1 MKVGRLTVSGEEA
14 RQLGGRQIYIFEV
27 KRTDRSKTDI
37 LKEDQCAAIYLWQ
50 SVSLTLRT
58 KPAQL
63 VQVSVASKLAF
74 SSSFFLLLLTSLLK
88 GELEKKFC
96 CITIDRTTI

>member
-1 MKVGRLTVSGEEA
+1 MKIGRLTISGEEA

-74 SSSFFLLLLTSLLK
+74 SSSAKFIVK
-88 GELEKKFC
+88 G
-96 CITIDRTTI
+96 